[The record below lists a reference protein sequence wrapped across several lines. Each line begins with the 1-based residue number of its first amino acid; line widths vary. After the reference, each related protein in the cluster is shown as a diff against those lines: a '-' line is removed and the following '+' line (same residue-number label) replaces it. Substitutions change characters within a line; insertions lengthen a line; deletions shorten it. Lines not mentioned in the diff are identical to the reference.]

1 MENSKSDAEKA
12 LESLGIDYKDL
23 ESLDSGS
30 DSLFSFKS
38 GDKSLILKMR
48 GFEHLPESWFR
59 KEPLFLEKA
68 SEELDMPV
76 PETVDMN
83 LRAENPYFVMEMLD
97 GDSLSNRKHDLGEED
112 LLELCFQAGKIL
124 GELHSSTEYDR
135 YGWIRESEGDIDRV
149 RMSWQQVFQA
159 MYDDRIEGLE
169 GTEFAEYR
177 KEVKAFVEDRIDL
190 MNPEGP
196 VLGHDDYRP
205 GNIMVQESEI
215 VGIIDWARAYA
226 TDPLYDMVKAEM
238 NFMNELETIV
248 DEEEVS
254 NRFRKGYRTSREP
267 NLGKREEVYRANTV
281 LGMMN
286 GFSNHWGNLMEEEKR
301 REKADYLSEKLENLI
316 R

>member
-1 MENSKSDAEKA
+1 MDNNKSDAEKA
-12 LESLGIDYKDL
+12 LERLEIDYTEL
-23 ESLDSGS
+23 ESLDGGS

-38 GDKSLILKMR
+38 GDRSLILKMR
-48 GFEHLPESWFR
+48 GFEYLPDSWFR

-68 SEELDMPV
+68 SEEIDMPV

-83 LRAENPYFVMEMLD
+83 LRAETPYFVMERLE
-97 GDSLSNRKHDLGEED
+97 GDSLSNIKNDLGEEE
-112 LLELCFQAGKIL
+112 LLDLCFQAGKTL
-124 GELHSSTEYDR
+124 GELHSSTEYDS
-135 YGWIRESEGDIDRV
+135 YGWMKETDGDIERT

-177 KEVKAFVEDRIDL
+177 KEVKKFVKDRIDS

-205 GNIMVQESEI
+205 GNIMVRDSEI
-215 VGIIDWARAYA
+215 VGVIDWARAYA

-254 NRFRKGYRTSREP
+254 KSFRKGYRTSRKP
-267 NLGKREEVYRANTV
+267 NLDEREEVYRANTV
-281 LGMMN
+281 LGMMK
-286 GFSNHWGNLMEEEKR
+286 GFSNHWGDLMEKGKR
-301 REKADYLSEKLENLI
+301 REKADYLSEKLETLI
-316 R
+316 T